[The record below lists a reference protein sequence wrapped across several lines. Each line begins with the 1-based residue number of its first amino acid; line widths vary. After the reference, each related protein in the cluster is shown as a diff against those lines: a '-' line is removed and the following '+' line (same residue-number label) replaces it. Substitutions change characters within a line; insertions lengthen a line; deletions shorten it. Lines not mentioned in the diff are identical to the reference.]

1 MRELV
6 LYPGDT
12 PTQAFVEKIA
22 GAKIGLFIDEY
33 TVGTGDGGQQVKD
46 EESLPLLAKALK
58 GLIEE
63 CETAARAEFKD
74 GDPAAIRRDAEE
86 VVMRKALIYLSERAE
101 VSKLQEILGLS
112 ADTKA
117 RLEKFLQ

>member
-1 MRELV
+1 MGELV
-6 LYPGDT
+6 LYPNDT
-12 PTQAFVEKIA
+12 PTQAVIERIA
-22 GAKIGLFIDEY
+22 AAKMGPFINEY

-46 EESLPLLAKALK
+46 EASLPLLANALK

-63 CETAARAEFKD
+63 CEIAARAEFKD
-74 GDPAAIRRDAEE
+74 SDPAAIRRDAEE
-86 VVMRKALIYLSERAE
+86 VVMRKALISLSERAE
-101 VSKLQEILGLS
+101 VIRLQEILGLS